1 MKSVPVLI
9 AGGGPVGMTLANVLA
24 HFGIRSLLVEKNA
37 TTTRHPKM
45 DITNS
50 RSMELFRRFGLSG
63 ALRNVAVPED
73 HPFDVAWITS
83 LAGYEL
89 HRFRYMTPSEFR
101 KHIRIKNDGT
111 QPLEPPMRVS
121 QIEIEPVL
129 KKSIDSRPEVDV
141 RFGVA
146 FESFEERDDR
156 VVAVLRDQGIGV
168 QEQVACQ
175 YLIGCDGGSS
185 RVRAGLG
192 IELEGQA
199 RVGELYMI
207 HFRSTE
213 RDLLQRWGTAWHYQS
228 PLGTMIA
235 QNDDDVWT
243 VHVPVLPGQDATKLD
258 PRALVE
264 AYAGRS
270 FPFEILVANAWTPH
284 LLVAE
289 TYGKGR
295 VLLAGDSA
303 HQFIPT
309 GGYGMNSGVGD
320 AVDLGWKL
328 AATLQGFGGP
338 SLLTSYEVERRPVA
352 VRNRDASGRHM
363 QVRMQIAEAYGNLLE
378 GDNSEDPVRRAEVGA
393 VLAKLG
399 NAENECFGIEHG
411 FIYEGSPIVAD
422 GSAAPF
428 PFDPVVYKP
437 TTTPGARLPSTFLKD
452 GTALYDRLGTYFT
465 LIDFRGSDL
474 SAFVEAAARRQ
485 IPLSILQLD
494 EPDLKG
500 VYGQDMLLVR
510 PDHHIAWRGTGSKAP
525 NADAILAKAL
535 GWRVEQ

>member
-1 MKSVPVLI
+1 M
-9 AGGGPVGMTLANVLA
+9 
-24 HFGIRSLLVEKNA
+24 LVEKNT

-129 KKSIDSRPEVDV
+129 KKSIDSRPEVEV

-146 FESFEERDDR
+146 FESLEERDDR
-156 VVAVLRDQGIGV
+156 VVAVLRDRETGV

-295 VLLAGDSA
+295 VLLAGDSV

-378 GDNSEDPVRRAEVGA
+378 GDNSEDPVRRAKVGA
-393 VLAKLG
+393 ELAKLG

-411 FIYEGSPIVAD
+411 FIYQGSPIVAD

-428 PFDPVVYKP
+428 PFDPVVYQP

-452 GTALYDRLGTYFT
+452 GTALYDRLGAHFT

-474 SAFVEAAARRQ
+474 SAFVEAAARRA

-535 GWRVEQ
+535 GWGVEQ

>member
-1 MKSVPVLI
+1 
-9 AGGGPVGMTLANVLA
+9 
-24 HFGIRSLLVEKNA
+24 
-37 TTTRHPKM
+37 
-45 DITNS
+45 
-50 RSMELFRRFGLSG
+50 
-63 ALRNVAVPED
+63 
-73 HPFDVAWITS
+73 
-83 LAGYEL
+83 
-89 HRFRYMTPSEFR
+89 
-101 KHIRIKNDGT
+101 
-111 QPLEPPMRVS
+111 
-121 QIEIEPVL
+121 
-129 KKSIDSRPEVDV
+129 
-141 RFGVA
+141 
-146 FESFEERDDR
+146 
-156 VVAVLRDQGIGV
+156 
-168 QEQVACQ
+168 
-175 YLIGCDGGSS
+175 
-185 RVRAGLG
+185 
-192 IELEGQA
+192 LEGQA

-213 RDLLQRWGTAWHYQS
+213 RDLLQRWGVAWHYQS

-264 AYAGRS
+264 AYAGRPFS
-270 FPFEILVANAWTPH
+270 FEIVVANAWTPH

-338 SLLTSYEVERRPVA
+338 GLLTSYEVERRPVA

-363 QVRMQIAEAYGNLLE
+363 QARMQIAEAYGNLLE
-378 GDNSEDPVRRAEVGA
+378 GKNSEDPGRRAEVGA
-393 VLAKLG
+393 ELAKLG

-428 PFDPVVYKP
+428 RFDPVVYKP

-452 GTALYDRLGTYFT
+452 GTALYDRLGKYFT
-465 LIDFRGSDL
+465 LIDFSGSDL
-474 SAFVEAAARRQ
+474 SNFVEAAARRQ

-494 EPDLKG
+494 EPGLKG
-500 VYGQDMLLVR
+500 VYGQNMLLVR
-510 PDHHIAWRGTGSKAP
+510 PDHHIAWRGTDSKTP

-535 GWRVEQ
+535 GWGTEQ

>member
-24 HFGIRSLLVEKNA
+24 YFGVRSMVVERNA

-50 RSMELFRRFGLSG
+50 RSMELFRRFGLSD

-73 HPFDVAWITS
+73 HPFDVSWVTS

-89 HRFRYMTPSEFR
+89 HRFRYMAPSEFR
-101 KHIRIKNDGT
+101 KQIRTKNDGT

-121 QIEIEPVL
+121 QVEIEPVL
-129 KKSIDSRPEVDV
+129 KKSVDARPEVDV

-146 FESFEERDDR
+146 FESFEEKDDR
-156 VVAVLRDQGIGV
+156 VHAVLREQGRGT
-168 QEQVACQ
+168 QEQVSCQ

-192 IELEGQA
+192 IQLEGQA

-213 RDLLQRWGTAWHYQS
+213 RNLLQRWGVAWHYQS

-235 QNDDDVWT
+235 QNDDDIWT
-243 VHVPVLPGQDATKLD
+243 VHVPVLPDQDATKLD

-264 AYAGRS
+264 AYAGRP
-270 FPFEILVANAWTPH
+270 FPFEILVANVWTPH

-289 TYGKGR
+289 TYGKER

-338 SLLTSYEVERRPVA
+338 GLLASYEVERRPVA
-352 VRNRDASGRHM
+352 ARNRDASGRHM
-363 QVRMQIAEAYGNLLE
+363 QVRMQIAEAYGILME
-378 GDNSEDPVRRAEVGA
+378 GEGPVRRAEVGA
-393 VLAKLG
+393 QIAKLG

-411 FIYEGSPIVAD
+411 FIYEGSPIVVD
-422 GSAAPF
+422 GSAASF
-428 PFDPVVYKP
+428 PFDPVIYKP

-452 GTALYDRLGTYFT
+452 GTALYDRLGTHFT
-465 LIDFRGSDL
+465 LIDFRGGDPSP
-474 SAFVEAAARRQ
+474 FVDAAARRQ

-510 PDHHIAWRGTGSKAP
+510 PDHHIAWRGTGGGTP
-525 NADAILAKAL
+525 NAEGILATAL
-535 GWRVEQ
+535 GWGVER